1 MRTFSS
7 ALMVVAAQASG
18 YGYSDKSESTARYGP
33 TREYGGYQH
42 DRVWGHGHYEPGD
55 IERFD
60 GHHAEIYG
68 ADDLAWGP
76 NGFANAHTHSD
87 DIHNWDDQGDG
98 YICHACGGHGCTLCG
113 GYGHEHKGRTFG
125 YHGHN
130 LKMGFGVGH
139 THAYLG
145 KKPRSSYNRYKH
157 GVGGRYTQRWTNGY
171 GGRYGLGHGERY
183 GLAHRWSMYNGYG
196 HGNPSSKGSVL
207 GYGIG
212 ANAAIPQLYDTPNTD
227 GHQPV
232 LKEEVYKEDYQEEPY
247 KRGAGY
253 HKGYHQPT
261 YQGTGY
267 IGKTKLRSRR
277 DFDKENERLL
287 DESLW
292 RGDKYYI
299 DFARG
304 YGVSPGWEDNVG
316 RGHAYKKEFGHGS
329 GNHSPFNGEV
339 WRHDAGLFNY
349 QFRPMK

>member
-1 MRTFSS
+1 M
-7 ALMVVAAQASG
+7 AATAEAGG
-18 YGYSDKSESTARYGP
+18 YGYSDKSESIARYGP

-212 ANAAIPQLYDTPNTD
+212 ANAAIP
-227 GHQPV
+227 
-232 LKEEVYKEDYQEEPY
+232 
-247 KRGAGY
+247 
-253 HKGYHQPT
+253 
-261 YQGTGY
+261 
-267 IGKTKLRSRR
+267 
-277 DFDKENERLL
+277 
-287 DESLW
+287 
-292 RGDKYYI
+292 
-299 DFARG
+299 
-304 YGVSPGWEDNVG
+304 
-316 RGHAYKKEFGHGS
+316 
-329 GNHSPFNGEV
+329 
-339 WRHDAGLFNY
+339 
-349 QFRPMK
+349 